1 MTCGLGL
8 VPTCLGQILSQS
20 GNRLYLIGNFPVS
33 FTDINPAE
41 AVPPRRPRP
50 GRQAGQQCRR
60 RPSPGRGAPDTRN
73 EAGKGDPPVNFTR
86 SAAAIGALV
95 ALAGAAAGCG
105 SSAGGGGTSA
115 AAAPAK
121 LTVWRMGPS
130 VPSQV
135 TWMNGVVAQ
144 FHTQFPSYKNTKV
157 VVDWIPW
164 GNRVT
169 DWTNALTSGK
179 GGPDIT
185 ELGNTD
191 TPGIATQGA
200 LANIT
205 SNVHGWSN
213 GSGIIPGNLA
223 NDTVSGNVYAVPW
236 FGGVRGIWYRKDQF
250 PKAGIS
256 SPPTTWAHLVTDA
269 KALMKAYPGSC
280 GRGAPSHYS
289 NAIVSFIWGAGG
301 QVATARN
308 GKWTA
313 DLTSPQSEAGLK
325 FYADLYLT
333 QHVSPS
339 KYIGETELGTPG
351 ATSGGTNEDFAL
363 GKLDMYIDGPWAES
377 EMTPVSTKYK
387 ADWASFPIPSENGP
401 SPAPAFSGGSDLGV
415 WVKSKYQ
422 QADWDLVSVMDSPA
436 QSTTFANAQGFFP
449 EFASKLSG
457 GAHAGIPVMAGFAKA
472 AAYTQIA
479 PLNSKNWATA
489 DETDAI
495 LPTMMKAL
503 MQGANF
509 STTVSKA
516 NTQLQNVL
524 NTGSET
530 G

>member
-1 MTCGLGL
+1 MTL
-8 VPTCLGQILSQS
+8 
-20 GNRLYLIGNFPVS
+20 
-33 FTDINPAE
+33 
-41 AVPPRRPRP
+41 
-50 GRQAGQQCRR
+50 
-60 RPSPGRGAPDTRN
+60 
-73 EAGKGDPPVNFTR
+73 TR
-86 SAAAIGALV
+86 SAAALGA
-95 ALAGAAAGCG
+95 AAILAGAAAGCG
-105 SSAGGGGTSA
+105 SGSSSTSSS
-115 AAAPAK
+115 AAPAK
-121 LTVWRMGPS
+121 LVVWRMGSS

-144 FHTQFPSYKNTKV
+144 FHKKFPQYAKTKV

-191 TPGIATQGA
+191 TPGIASQGA
-200 LANIT
+200 LDNIT
-205 SNVHGWSN
+205 TQVHSWSS

-223 NDTVSGNVYAVPW
+223 NDTVNGQTYAVPW

-250 PKAGIS
+250 AQAGITS
-256 SPPTTWAHLVTDA
+256 APATWAQLASDA
-269 KALMKAYPGSC
+269 KLLQKKFPGSY
-280 GRGAPSHYS
+280 GLGAPSNYT

-301 QVATARN
+301 QVATQS
-308 GKWTA
+308 GGTWTA
-313 DLTSPQSEAGLK
+313 KLTSPQSEAGIK

-339 KYIGETELGTPG
+339 KYIGQTELGAPG
-351 ATSGGTNEDFAL
+351 ATSGGSNEDFAL
-363 GKLDMYIDGPWAES
+363 GKLDMYIDGPWAGS
-377 EMTPVSTKYK
+377 EMTAVSTKYK

-422 QADWDLVSVMDSPA
+422 QADWALLSMMDSPSNA
-436 QSTTFANAQGFFP
+436 TTFANAQGFFP
-449 EFASKLSG
+449 EFTAQLKG
-457 GAHAGIPVMAGFAKA
+457 GAYASNPVMAGFAKA

-489 DETDAI
+489 DATDAI
-495 LPTMMKAL
+495 IPTMMKSL
-503 MQGANF
+503 MEGANF

-516 NTQLQNVL
+516 NTELQNVL